1 MRTRLLLLALV
12 IGGGIATA
20 AGIAHAQSPE
30 PTRTLKITILLGPS
44 GRGDPFTDA
53 ALAGLE
59 AAKQRGALTLVE
71 RLPARPEDYGP
82 TVDALA
88 AEKPDLIIGVG
99 FLYAEPFRV
108 AAASHPETR
117 FLLLDADLPNVPN
130 LRSVTFRADEGSFL
144 AGVAAAA
151 ESKRGAVGFIG
162 GMNMPTIQGFEC
174 GYEGGIRWAA
184 KELNRVVRG
193 TSVYIGTT
201 PDAFSRPAEAAELS
215 RSMVTQ
221 QGVDVLYAAA
231 GASGI
236 GVIETARALN
246 VKAIGV
252 DVDQSALAPAVVI
265 TSMRKR
271 LDRAVDT
278 AIADVRARSFR
289 GGAVVMSL
297 ANAGVDLVLPG
308 LLTPATQKLVAK
320 AREGIVRGRIT
331 PCGAA
336 EPPAA
341 TWKKRP
347 GN

>member
-12 IGGGIATA
+12 IGGIATA
-20 AGIAHAQSPE
+20 AAMGHAQSPDS
-30 PTRTLKITILLGPS
+30 TRMLKVAILLGPS

-59 AAKQRGALTLVE
+59 AAKQRGGLTVVE

-88 AEKPDLIIGVG
+88 ADKPDLIIGVG

-108 AAASHPETR
+108 ATARHPETR
-117 FLLLDADLPNVPN
+117 FLLLDAALPSVPN

-184 KELNRVVRG
+184 KELDRVVRG
-193 TSVYIGTT
+193 FSVYIGTT

-215 RSMVTQ
+215 RTMIAQ

-236 GVIETARALN
+236 GVIETARAWT

-252 DVDQSALAPAVVI
+252 DVDQRHLAPAVVI

-271 LDRAVDT
+271 LDRAVEH
-278 AIADVRARSFR
+278 AIADVRTRSFR
-289 GGAVVMSL
+289 GGAMVMSL
-297 ANAGVDLVLPG
+297 ANAGVDVVLPG
-308 LLTPATQKLVAK
+308 LLTPATQKLIAK
-320 AREGIVRGRIT
+320 AREAIVRGRIVLCQ
-331 PCGAA
+331 PP
-336 EPPAA
+336 PPAP

>member
-144 AGVAAAA
+144 AGVAAAT

-184 KELNRVVRG
+184 KRFPRL
-193 TSVYIGTT
+193 
-201 PDAFSRPAEAAELS
+201 L
-215 RSMVTQ
+215 M
-221 QGVDVLYAAA
+221 
-231 GASGI
+231 GASC
-236 GVIETARALN
+236 TRC
-246 VKAIGV
+246 
-252 DVDQSALAPAVVI
+252 
-265 TSMRKR
+265 
-271 LDRAVDT
+271 
-278 AIADVRARSFR
+278 VR
-289 GGAVVMSL
+289 
-297 ANAGVDLVLPG
+297 P
-308 LLTPATQKLVAK
+308 
-320 AREGIVRGRIT
+320 
-331 PCGAA
+331 
-336 EPPAA
+336 
-341 TWKKRP
+341 
-347 GN
+347 